1 MSVGFIEVWPA
12 EDDHVEDDDE
22 AVKHREGRHLLISI
36 RIELAFLRK
45 VREGV
50 LFCDCVNVY

>member
-22 AVKHREGRHLLISI
+22 AVKYRERCHLPVLMRMMMMMMMRTKIMTST
-36 RIELAFLRK
+36 RIARQ
-45 VREGV
+45 
-50 LFCDCVNVY
+50 